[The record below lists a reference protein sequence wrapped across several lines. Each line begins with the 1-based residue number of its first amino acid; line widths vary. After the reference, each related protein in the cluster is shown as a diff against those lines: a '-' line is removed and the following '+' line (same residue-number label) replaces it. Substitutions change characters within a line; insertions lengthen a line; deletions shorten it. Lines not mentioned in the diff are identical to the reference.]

1 MPEFLVKTLA
11 VVVLLGGL
19 IFVHELGHFLVA
31 KLLGVKVIRFSIGF
45 GPRLVGVKV
54 GETEYRVSV
63 LPLGGYVKMAGD
75 DPSAEVAP
83 EDRGR
88 GFLEQPPWR
97 RLLIAL
103 AGPVMNLLL
112 PFVLFVAML
121 WAMNGSQVLSAT
133 VGTVIPGS
141 PAEKAGLAPGDR
153 ILSVAALGQP
163 ARQIRQFTDLLDV
176 VAPRPNERL
185 VLEVERQGRVL
196 PPISIR
202 TSAEEQF
209 TGLEQVRRGVI
220 GITSFYT
227 PARVAPVAP
236 GAAGPLEPFD
246 LVVSAGG
253 EPVRNALE
261 LERAMA
267 AASCRPTDMEVFR
280 ERPRRLPG
288 VVLADYDRERLRD
301 VPTCQDGA
309 PSLRLVD
316 PYVAAAVAAVEPG
329 GPADRAGIRRG
340 DVITAV
346 NGKPV
351 HNFLELATVV
361 NREFTP
367 SRPGTF
373 TLADGRTVEI
383 TPAEVRYRDEVTGRE
398 ASRVTVGL
406 SQDPRALVDESALRV
421 PTVTLRRG
429 PAEVAALAVKE
440 TVSQIR
446 SLVMG
451 IVMMLTGKISSG
463 QVGGIIQIV
472 QMTGQMV
479 EQGLGMF
486 LGFMAFISVNLGLMN
501 LLPIPV
507 LDGGHI
513 AQALVET
520 VTRRPLSLRTREIA
534 NVVGLIL
541 LISLMVFAFHNDI
554 VRQLQRGNAPVE
566 EPLR

>member
-31 KLLGVKVIRFSIGF
+31 KLLDVKVIRFSIGF
-45 GPRLVGVKV
+45 GPRLFGVKR

-103 AGPVMNLLL
+103 AGPAMNLLL

-153 ILSVAALGQP
+153 ILSVVAPGQP
-163 ARQIRQFTDLLDV
+163 VRPIRQFADLLDV

-185 VLEVERQGRVL
+185 LLEVEREGRVL
-196 PPISIR
+196 PPIAIR
-202 TSAEEQF
+202 TAAEEQS

-227 PARVAPVAP
+227 PARVAPVLP

-253 EPVRNALE
+253 APVKNAVDLG
-261 LERAMA
+261 RALS
-267 AASCRPTDMEVFR
+267 AASCRSIDMEVFR

-288 VVLADYDRERLRD
+288 AVLADYTRELLQA
-301 VPTCQDGA
+301 VPTCKDGA

-316 PYVAAAVAAVEPG
+316 PYVAAAV
-329 GPADRAGIRRG
+329 
-340 DVITAV
+340 
-346 NGKPV
+346 
-351 HNFLELATVV
+351 VV
-361 NREFTP
+361 
-367 SRPGTF
+367 
-373 TLADGRTVEI
+373 
-383 TPAEVRYRDEVTGRE
+383 
-398 ASRVTVGL
+398 
-406 SQDPRALVDESALRV
+406 SARC
-421 PTVTLRRG
+421 
-429 PAEVAALAVKE
+429 
-440 TVSQIR
+440 
-446 SLVMG
+446 
-451 IVMMLTGKISSG
+451 
-463 QVGGIIQIV
+463 
-472 QMTGQMV
+472 
-479 EQGLGMF
+479 
-486 LGFMAFISVNLGLMN
+486 
-501 LLPIPV
+501 
-507 LDGGHI
+507 
-513 AQALVET
+513 
-520 VTRRPLSLRTREIA
+520 
-534 NVVGLIL
+534 
-541 LISLMVFAFHNDI
+541 
-554 VRQLQRGNAPVE
+554 
-566 EPLR
+566 

>member
-31 KLLGVKVIRFSIGF
+31 KLLDVKVIRFSIGF
-45 GPRLVGVKV
+45 GPRLFGVKR

-103 AGPVMNLLL
+103 AGPAMNLLL

-153 ILSVAALGQP
+153 ILSVVAPGQP
-163 ARQIRQFTDLLDV
+163 VRPIRQFADLLDV

-185 VLEVERQGRVL
+185 LLEVEREGRVL
-196 PPISIR
+196 PPIAIR
-202 TSAEEQF
+202 TAAEEQS

-227 PARVAPVAP
+227 PARVAPVLP

-253 EPVRNALE
+253 APVKNAVDLG
-261 LERAMA
+261 RALS
-267 AASCRPTDMEVFR
+267 AASCRSIDMEVFR

-288 VVLADYDRERLRD
+288 AVLADYTRELLQA
-301 VPTCQDGA
+301 VPTCKDGA

-316 PYVAAAVAAVEPG
+316 PYVAAAVAAVEPD

-351 HNFLELATVV
+351 HNFLELASVV
-361 NREFTP
+361 NREF
-367 SRPGTF
+367 SAARSGTF

-383 TPAEVRYRDEVTGRE
+383 TPAEVRYRDEVTGKE
-398 ASRVTVGL
+398 TSRVTVGL
-406 SQDPRALVDESALRV
+406 SQDPRALVDENAVRV
-421 PTVTLRRG
+421 PTVTLWRG
-429 PAEVAALAVKE
+429 PAEVVALALKE
-440 TVSQIR
+440 TGSQIR

-513 AQALVET
+513 AQALVEA

-554 VRQLQRGNAPVE
+554 VRQLQRAPPPVE